1 MLKRARH
8 YFYISARECIAT
20 LQPRPPSRPEG
31 RLCHLTV
38 ADGQQSVLSW
48 VSEIRRTTFSTA
60 LETYPILSSLV
71 PPNLLINPGSRFL
84 YLLQVF
90 ILKDVFEAICLLYI
104 FHLPIIYTHIY
115 ILLFLRPFFP
125 SLPLIP
131 SNIFQS
137 NTFESAKQMDI
148 IDNSLS
154 NIPLTFSQDNSEQ
167 PVPGSSPACPI
178 IIPPPVSPLPVS
190 NWEQAQTSNYLSLPS
205 EESFAWP
212 SLWFEVP
219 SLSPQLVPTSG
230 SAPPD
235 TTNSMYPL
243 PLDSLP
249 DLIRTSPFI

>member
-1 MLKRARH
+1 MYHAPCTTQILFVLLKRARH

-115 ILLFLRPFFP
+115 ISSSFSAP
-125 SLPLIP
+125 S
-131 SNIFQS
+131 
-137 NTFESAKQMDI
+137 
-148 IDNSLS
+148 
-154 NIPLTFSQDNSEQ
+154 
-167 PVPGSSPACPI
+167 
-178 IIPPPVSPLPVS
+178 
-190 NWEQAQTSNYLSLPS
+190 SLPS
-205 EESFAWP
+205 LS
-212 SLWFEVP
+212 SLPTSSNPTLSSPQNRWISSTTAYP
-219 SLSPQLVPTSG
+219 TSLSLSLRTTPGNPSQVHHLP
-230 SAPPD
+230 AP
-235 TTNSMYPL
+235 
-243 PLDSLP
+243 
-249 DLIRTSPFI
+249 

>member
-1 MLKRARH
+1 MP
-8 YFYISARECIAT
+8 FIYISS
-20 LQPRPPSRPEG
+20 P
-31 RLCHLTV
+31 
-38 ADGQQSVLSW
+38 D
-48 VSEIRRTTFSTA
+48 
-60 LETYPILSSLV
+60 
-71 PPNLLINPGSRFL
+71 
-84 YLLQVF
+84 
-90 ILKDVFEAICLLYI
+90 YI
-104 FHLPIIYTHIY
+104 HTHIY

-219 SLSPQLVPTSG
+219 SLSPQLVPSSG